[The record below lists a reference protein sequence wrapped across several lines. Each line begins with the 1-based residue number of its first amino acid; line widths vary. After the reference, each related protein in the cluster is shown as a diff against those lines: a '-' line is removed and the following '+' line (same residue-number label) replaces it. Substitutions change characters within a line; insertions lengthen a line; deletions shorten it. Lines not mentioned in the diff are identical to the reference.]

1 MNPGRESVEE
11 NLIAEERRGLLTEIQ
26 EWLKRLYEDLVS
38 APVVR
43 QFEAHSSAIEQLRER
58 LERLPDEPLSH
69 DDAVQYREDLDRIKV
84 EILEQLKHETT
95 DKEELKHRVEELGRD
110 IEFLKQTLESMTK
123 RQWGEVFLVQL
134 RKWKDRVS
142 LKQIAAGTRVFKSL
156 LPADMSDE
164 LDAFADTVE
173 GIAEVIEKPPA
184 PNVRS

>member
-1 MNPGRESVEE
+1 
-11 NLIAEERRGLLTEIQ
+11 
-26 EWLKRLYEDLVS
+26 
-38 APVVR
+38 
-43 QFEAHSSAIEQLRER
+43 
-58 LERLPDEPLSH
+58 
-69 DDAVQYREDLDRIKV
+69 
-84 EILEQLKHETT
+84 LKHETT

-110 IEFLKQTLESMTK
+110 IEFLKQTFESMTK

-164 LDAFADTVE
+164 LDTFADTVE